1 MTNTPLDSTQETRSR
16 ILEAAVNVF
25 ASKGYHDTKV
35 DDIVSQSQT
44 SKGSFYF
51 YFPSKQDIF
60 LALVDTFANL
70 LESRLRERLSTEP
83 SGTARV
89 NAALQVCLETFGQ
102 YRSLAKIA
110 LVQATGLGAAFEQK
124 RQAVNQRFIEIVR
137 ENLDGRGRW
146 KHPAAGYGSGGLRL
160 GRRVERD
167 RAALGLYRPARPAT
181 VPACAAQVVVAKR
194 RDSRGENPAVG
205 RKLIS
210 KCHCETCEVGR
221 GNLVFSSN
229 FSFAGY
235 LRLLRR
241 CAPRNDTKNFRRK
254 FKQ

>member
-1 MTNTPLDSTQETRSR
+1 MTDSPLDSTQETRSR

-60 LALVDTFANL
+60 MALVDPFADL
-70 LESRLRERLSTEP
+70 LENRLRERLSLEP

-89 NAALQVCLETFGQ
+89 DAALRVCLEIFGQ

-110 LVQATGLGAAFEQK
+110 LVQATGLGATFEQK

-137 ENLDGRGRW
+137 ENLDS
-146 KHPAAGYGSGGLRL
+146 AVADGSIPPLDT
-160 GRRVERD
+160 EI
-167 RAALGLYRPARPAT
+167 A
-181 VPACAAQVVVAKR
+181 ACAWVGALNEIVLRWVYTGQPDPQR
-194 RDSRGENPAVG
+194 SLPAL
-205 RKLIS
+205 R
-210 KCHCETCEVGR
+210 
-221 GNLVFSSN
+221 
-229 FSFAGY
+229 
-235 LRLLRR
+235 RLLLQSVGITEEKIR
-241 CAPRNDTKNFRRK
+241 
-254 FKQ
+254 QLEES

>member
-1 MTNTPLDSTQETRSR
+1 MTDTPLDSTQETRSR
-16 ILEAAVNVF
+16 ILEAAVSVF

-60 LALVDTFANL
+60 MALVDTFADL

-89 NAALQVCLETFGQ
+89 NAALRVCLETFGQ

-137 ENLDGRGRW
+137 ENLDS
-146 KHPAAGYGSGGLRL
+146 AVADGGTATSDCA
-160 GRRVERD
+160 RVALKRIRPSDDPMKYATIVELLQSVGIPEERI
-167 RAALGLYRPARPAT
+167 RQLEE
-181 VPACAAQVVVAKR
+181 Q
-194 RDSRGENPAVG
+194 
-205 RKLIS
+205 
-210 KCHCETCEVGR
+210 
-221 GNLVFSSN
+221 
-229 FSFAGY
+229 
-235 LRLLRR
+235 
-241 CAPRNDTKNFRRK
+241 
-254 FKQ
+254 